1 MLVVFVH
8 GWGVT
13 NTDTYGGL
21 PEALAK
27 NAPSSLAVT
36 VQHLY
41 LAKYV
46 SFADEVTVDDIARG
60 MQNAVNAEI
69 APKLKRGERFACIT
83 HSTGGPVARQWIDLY
98 YRDKLDKCPLQ
109 HLVMLAPANHGS
121 ALAQL
126 GKGRLARMKFFAEG
140 VQSGTGVLNWLE
152 LGSDLSWDLNVSWL
166 DYDPVA
172 GGLYPFVLTG
182 QSIDRKFYDNLNS
195 YTGEAGSDGVVRVAA
210 ANMNYGLIRLIQ
222 EGSGFTLCKE
232 GRSARTALGVLP
244 GRSHSGPEMGVMASV
259 PAESDG
265 SHPTLRWL
273 LRCLGV
279 SGKTTYNALAKELDQ
294 LTKRT
299 QEHEKTTRKK
309 AVFLMQRTFIVNRYC
324 MLVFRLRDDRGNGL
338 GDYDVILTAGPDYD
352 ENHLAPGFF
361 KDRQRNQR
369 NPGKLTYYIDY
380 DVMAQWLAKPQLEG
394 KFGFKIIARPDSG
407 YASYWRAEYRGT
419 LAALKRY
426 FEPNQ
431 TLMIDIQLKRHVVE
445 GVFKLTQDLT
455 PEYFASQDKGA
466 DVNEA
471 RTD

>member
-8 GWGVT
+8 GWSVT

-21 PEALAK
+21 PQALAN
-27 NAPSSLAVT
+27 NAPASLDVT
-36 VQHLY
+36 VKHLY

-69 APKLKRGERFACIT
+69 APKLARGERFACVT
-83 HSTGGPVARQWIDLY
+83 HSTGGPVVRQWIDLY
-98 YRDKLDKCPLQ
+98 YRTKLDKCPLQ

-140 VQSGTGVLNWLE
+140 VQPGTGVLNWLE
-152 LGSDLSWDLNVSWL
+152 LGSDSSWELNVSWL
-166 DYDPVA
+166 DYDAVA

-182 QSIDRKFYDNLNS
+182 QSIDRRFYDNLNS

-210 ANMNYGLIRLIQ
+210 ANMNYGLIRLMQ
-222 EGSGFTLCKE
+222 EDNGFALSKE
-232 GRSARTALGVLP
+232 GRSPKTALGVLP
-244 GRSHSGPEMGVMASV
+244 GLSHSGTDMGIMASV
-259 PAESDG
+259 SADDDG
-265 SHPTLRWL
+265 SHPTLHWL
-273 LRCLGV
+273 LRCLAV
-279 SGKTTYNALAKELDQ
+279 RSASGYGALVKELDD
-294 LTKRT
+294 LTDRT
-299 QEHEKTTRKK
+299 QEDERTIRRKT
-309 AVFLMQRTFIVNRYC
+309 VFLLERTFTVNRYC
-324 MLVFRLRDDRGNGL
+324 MFVFRLQDDRGNAMI
-338 GDYDVILTAGPDYD
+338 DYDVIFTAGPDYD

-380 DVMAQWLAKPQLEG
+380 KVMADWLAKPELEG
-394 KFGFKIIARPDSG
+394 KFGFKIIARPDTG
-407 YASYWRAEYRGT
+407 FASYWRAEYRGT
-419 LAALKRY
+419 FAALKRY

-431 TLMIDIQLKRHVVE
+431 TLMVDVQLKRHVFD

-455 PEYFASQDKGA
+455 PQYFGTQDPGA
-466 DVNEA
+466 EIG
-471 RTD
+471 